1 MSEEKRNNN
10 LFDNHNQDSNNDH
23 KETTS
28 ETMEQKSSYYYS
40 YGPFKSVPTDPNNEP
55 MTSGEHV
62 PYNSTSNVE
71 VTPPEPIKV
80 APTRSFYTSGGMEL
94 KTSNA
99 DFSNYSTGNGSGN
112 GGGNGNW
119 QYNNQRPKS
128 SFKTVFLSFL
138 AGMVVISSLM
148 FASDYYNLFTKNVEA
163 DGSGSGNAVT
173 TSANVNTPTLDR
185 PGDITSIVKQT
196 SPAVVKIETYVKSS
210 KVNRGNSIMDDPF
223 FRQFFGDGGSSNN
236 NNNNN
241 NQGQNGQSDSLIE
254 SGLGSGFIF
263 DKDGYILTNQHVI
276 QGADEIKVVLEG
288 HDKPYTAKLLGSS
301 FDLDLAVLKIEGGD
315 FPTIDIGNSDT
326 TQAGD
331 WLVAIGNPNG
341 FDHTVTSGVLSA
353 KERQI
358 SIQDNET
365 GKTRNYKHLLQTDA
379 SINPGNS
386 GGPLLNMNGEVI
398 GMNVAVSADSQ
409 GIGFAIPSN
418 TIKGVLDA
426 LKSNKEVPQEPV
438 PFIGATLATMTDE
451 IAQQLNID
459 KVEGSIV
466 TQVMYRTPAYNAD
479 LRQYDIITG
488 INGTKYTTNEELIK
502 EIQKRKVGDEVTL
515 NIVRDGKKQDL
526 KVKIG
531 DKNKYNVS
539 EQQQ

>member
-1 MSEEKRNNN
+1 MSEEKRNDN
-10 LFDNHNQDSNNDH
+10 LFDNHNHDANNEH
-23 KETTS
+23 KENTTES
-28 ETMEQKSSYYYS
+28 TEQKSSYYYS
-40 YGPFKSVPTDPNNEP
+40 YGPFKSVPTDPSNEP
-55 MTSGEHV
+55 MTSGENV
-62 PYNSTSNVE
+62 PYTSPSNVE
-71 VTPPEPIKV
+71 VTPPDPIKA

-94 KTSNA
+94 KTSNV
-99 DFSNYSTGNGSGN
+99 DFSNYNSGNGSGK
-112 GGGNGNW
+112 
-119 QYNNQRPKS
+119 RPKS

-148 FASDYYNLFTKNVEA
+148 FASDYYNLFTKDNVEA
-163 DGSGSGNAVT
+163 GSSSNSGNAIT
-173 TSANVNTPTLDR
+173 TSANVNTPSLER

-210 KVNRGNSIMDDPF
+210 KVNRGGSSSIMDDPF

-236 NNNNN
+236 NNK
-241 NQGQNGQSDSLIE
+241 QGQNDQSDSMIE
-254 SGLGSGFIF
+254 NGLGSGFIF

-301 FDLDLAVLKIEGGD
+301 FDLDLAVLKIEGEN
-315 FPTIDIGNSDT
+315 FPTINIGDSDT
-326 TQAGD
+326 TQSGD

-358 SIQDNET
+358 SIQDTET

-418 TIKGVLDA
+418 TIKGVLET
-426 LKSNKEVPQEPV
+426 LKANKEVPQEPV

-451 IAQQLNID
+451 IAQQLNTE

-466 TQVMYRTPAYNAD
+466 TQVLYKTPAYDAD

-488 INGTKYTTNEELIK
+488 IDGTKHSTNEELIAA
-502 EIQKRKVGDEVTL
+502 IQKKKVGDEITL
-515 NIVRDGKKQDL
+515 NIIRNGKTQDL
-526 KVKIG
+526 KVTIG
-531 DKNKYNVS
+531 DKNKYNANA
-539 EQQQ
+539 QQTQQ